1 MADKMGLSLTE
12 HALYKDVIRGPVSY
26 SHYSSASFLDSQ
38 DIDTQPISES
48 CMIYINTFTAV
59 TGYIER

>member
-26 SHYSSASFLDSQ
+26 SHYCSVALWILKTLTLNPSR
-38 DIDTQPISES
+38 DT
-48 CMIYINTFTAV
+48 A
-59 TGYIER
+59 